1 MEKDGAGVAFLDVST
16 GEFLTAEGNWE
27 YISKLL
33 QSFSPSEVIYQKKHK
48 AEFWSGL

>member
-1 MEKDGAGVAFLDVST
+1 MDKNGVGVAFLDVST

-33 QSFSPSEVIYQKKHK
+33 QSFSPSEVIYQKLCCILA
-48 AEFWSGL
+48 AEY